1 MRPWYRELVLRLLL
15 VVWLGVFSFQSGNLL
30 VLVAADDCVQ
40 LATDRTAG
48 DPCPDTCARCVC
60 CARVA
65 ASVSSDVMSAPVDR
79 PVVAAALAEFDFPT
93 SAEPHGILHVPKTR

>member
-1 MRPWYRELVLRLLL
+1 MRVFLAI
-15 VVWLGVFSFQSGNLL
+15 WLGVFSVQGADLL
-30 VLVAADDCVQ
+30 TVLAPDDCLE
-40 LATDRTAG
+40 LATDNSTG

-65 ASVSSDVMSAPVDR
+65 MSVSAEVMSAPVDR
-79 PVVAAALAEFDFPT
+79 PVAAAALAEFEFPT